1 MSQTI
6 IAQTT
11 ASIQTSQRII
21 DLTDSIPDITANLI
35 HDSEHYQL
43 PSDIFE
49 NAVLEAINDLID
61 DFADCPDRYL
71 KPKHK
76 QQIDKIAAE
85 YLQDEG

>member
-1 MSQTI
+1 MTLSIDRT
-6 IAQTT
+6 QTT
-11 ASIQTSQRII
+11 QRII

-61 DFADCPDRYL
+61 DFADCPGRYL

-76 QQIDKIAAE
+76 QQIDQIAAD
-85 YLQDEG
+85 YLQDEA